1 MLMQTTTAPPAPSP
15 TTGKGPI
22 SARAAVELNEASGR
36 AWSIYLEEVGRLVDD
51 RPPEYRLVM
60 PAEDGV
66 LTDDVL
72 RRRTGVVVSW
82 PTNPHN
88 TGEAGILDRL
98 NAADAQASFRAPVTH
113 PRFRAD
119 QDGRHW
125 RTH

>member
-1 MLMQTTTAPPAPSP
+1 MLMQTSAALPAPHT
-15 TTGKGPI
+15 TTGSGPI
-22 SARAAVELNEASGR
+22 TARTAVERNEASGR
-36 AWSIYLEEVGRLVDD
+36 PWSIYLEEVGRLVDG

-60 PAEDGV
+60 PDEGGA
-66 LTDDVL
+66 LADDVL

-98 NAADAQASFRAPVTH
+98 NAADAQTSFRAPVTH
-113 PRFRAD
+113 PGFRPD

-125 RTH
+125 RTN